1 MHMSKFISRREF
13 LKGSAALAAATAFGA
28 MAVPAAYAEETK
40 DEALESKY
48 CKGYDNAAGIG
59 IVSEADSVEDAD
71 IVVVGSG
78 IAGFMASMIAKEQAP
93 DLKIVLLEKN
103 GFWGGSTLFAEC
115 NGPAS
120 VKTPEEAR
128 KVAASHLK
136 STNYIAHPML
146 WYEQA
151 LDAGY
156 NSAWLFGKHR
166 VGWYQN
172 MGPAFYEGGN
182 GSSAINKYLAPD
194 AEALGIDMR
203 RNARA
208 KALVMADDYTCSGV
222 QYTDQDGKI
231 AQLNAKAVILCTGGM
246 STNKALLAYYSRIW
260 RRPSAGVPARTATAT
275 CWPSRPRTAAPTT

>member
-1 MHMSKFISRREF
+1 MSKWISRREF
-13 LKGSAALAAATAFGA
+13 LKGSAAGAAAMAAATALGA
-28 MAVPAAYAEETK
+28 LGVPAAFAEETQN
-40 DEALESKY
+40 AQLETKY
-48 CKGYDNAAGIG
+48 CNGYDNAAGIG

-151 LDAGY
+151 LDAGV
-156 NSAWLFGKHR
+156 NSA
-166 VGWYQN
+166 
-172 MGPAFYEGGN
+172 
-182 GSSAINKYLAPD
+182 
-194 AEALGIDMR
+194 
-203 RNARA
+203 
-208 KALVMADDYTCSGV
+208 
-222 QYTDQDGKI
+222 
-231 AQLNAKAVILCTGGM
+231 
-246 STNKALLAYYSRIW
+246 
-260 RRPSAGVPARTATAT
+260 
-275 CWPSRPRTAAPTT
+275 